1 MTPLARF
8 VQRIARAG
16 DAGGANVTVAATAR
30 LLSRM
35 VAGLA
40 VVQFEL
46 MGTMFKGDAAAL
58 AFEHHH
64 GGLLC
69 GYRPQGADKQK
80 GRQENRAA

>member
-40 VVQFEL
+40 VVQLEL
-46 MGTMFKGDAAAL
+46 MGIIVITSYSIHYTKLYENTCTRKFKASST
-58 AFEHHH
+58 
-64 GGLLC
+64 
-69 GYRPQGADKQK
+69 
-80 GRQENRAA
+80 